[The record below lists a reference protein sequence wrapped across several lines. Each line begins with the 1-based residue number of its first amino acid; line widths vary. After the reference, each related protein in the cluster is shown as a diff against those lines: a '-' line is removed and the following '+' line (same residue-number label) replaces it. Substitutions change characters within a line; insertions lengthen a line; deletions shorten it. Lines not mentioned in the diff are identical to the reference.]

1 MSGRTDEQ
9 NRSLFFGDTTFAFQ
23 TDRKGLYMLRLLN
36 RLEANL
42 RNTILI
48 YPHNTCANWILVL
61 GIDRPQLI
69 IFPRLRR
76 RKIADANHA
85 ALTSGLPRD
94 RRFRIRRSRRR
105 WCKSVKRRLHQWIG
119 CAYIGKLALQPYA
132 IESKQTAKHG
142 QRRRYGPRYP

>member
-9 NRSLFFGDTTFAFQ
+9 NGSLLFGDATFAFQ
-23 TDRKGLYMLRLLN
+23 ADRKSFHMLCLLN

-42 RNTILI
+42 RNTVLI

-69 IFPRLRR
+69 IRPRLRR

-94 RRFRIRRSRRR
+94 RRFRIRWSRRR
-105 WCKSVKRRLHQWIG
+105 W
-119 CAYIGKLALQPYA
+119 
-132 IESKQTAKHG
+132 
-142 QRRRYGPRYP
+142 